1 MTVQR
6 ERAAVDAPGI
16 AAYAQKHH
24 GHDGA
29 PYERGVVVS
38 AANPV
43 AGGPGAAAER
53 APARRFAWSTG
64 TAVTVTLIVV
74 TIVGAADYLTGHEIL
89 FSIFYLVPV
98 AMAAWTVGRGF
109 AIAISVLSV
118 VAWLIGD
125 RAAGAVYPH
134 AFVPVWNSAIIL
146 AFYLVVVGLL
156 GRLRGMQRDLEERV
170 RLRTV
175 ALTEEI
181 SERERLEREILE
193 IGERERRR
201 IGRDLHDTLGQL
213 LTGTALAGQVLQEKL
228 VTHAPE
234 EASDA
239 GRVVRLVEEAI
250 ELTRRLSRGLDPV
263 EIDGGGLAQGL
274 RELAVR
280 TSAMANARCE
290 FREAGEV
297 TIHDSVAATHLY
309 RIAQEAITNAL
320 KHGRAG
326 LITVR
331 LAGEP
336 GHVRLTVSDDGV
348 GIRTTPARG
357 SGMGL
362 RIMAHRA
369 AVMGGTFEVRAGA
382 RGGTTVECRMPNP

>member
-1 MTVQR
+1 VSNAPTVAGDR
-6 ERAAVDAPGI
+6 PVPVAETGRAARIP
-16 AAYAQKHH
+16 
-24 GHDGA
+24 
-29 PYERGVVVS
+29 R
-38 AANPV
+38 
-43 AGGPGAAAER
+43 
-53 APARRFAWSTG
+53 STV

-74 TIVGAADYLTGHEIL
+74 LIVGAADYLTGHEIL

-109 AIAISVLSV
+109 AIGVSVLSV

-181 SERERLEREILE
+181 AERERLEREILE
-193 IGERERRR
+193 TGERERRR
-201 IGRDLHDTLGQL
+201 IGRDLHDSLGQL

-228 VTHAPE
+228 AAHALD

-250 ELTRRLSRGLDPV
+250 ELTRSLSRGLDPV

-274 RELAVR
+274 RELAAR
-280 TSAMANARCE
+280 TSAIAAARCD
-290 FREAGEV
+290 FRESGEV
-297 TIHDSVAATHLY
+297 PIRDSVTATHLY

-326 LITVR
+326 GITLR
-331 LAGEP
+331 LTGEP
-336 GHVRLTVSDDGV
+336 GVVRLTVSDDGV
-348 GIRTTPARG
+348 GIRPPAERG
-357 SGMGL
+357 AGMGL

-369 AVMGGTFEVRAGA
+369 AVMGGTFEVWGGA
-382 RGGTTVECRMPNP
+382 HGGTTVECRMPNP

>member
-1 MTVQR
+1 VGGRVANRALGSYRDERDTV
-6 ERAAVDAPGI
+6 AAG
-16 AAYAQKHH
+16 
-24 GHDGA
+24 
-29 PYERGVVVS
+29 RGTVVS
-38 AANPV
+38 TAPTV
-43 AGGPGAAAER
+43 AGSGATAVTES
-53 APARRFAWSTG
+53 APARRIAWSTG

-74 TIVGAADYLTGHEIL
+74 LIVGAADYLTGHEIL

-98 AMAAWTVGRGF
+98 AMAAWGVGRGF

-181 SERERLEREILE
+181 AERERLEREILE
-193 IGERERRR
+193 TGERERRR
-201 IGRDLHDTLGQL
+201 IGRDLHDSLGQL

-228 VTHAPE
+228 AAGSLD
-234 EASDA
+234 EAGDA

-250 ELTRRLSRGLDPV
+250 ELTRSLSRGLDPV

-274 RELAVR
+274 RELAAR
-280 TSAMANARCE
+280 TSAMAPARCE
-290 FREAGEV
+290 FREIDEV
-297 TIHDSVAATHLY
+297 TIRDSVTATHLY

-320 KHGRAG
+320 KHGRSSV
-326 LITVR
+326 ITLR
-331 LAGEP
+331 LSGEP
-336 GHVRLTVSDDGV
+336 GAVRLTVTDDGT
-348 GIRTTPARG
+348 GIRTPAQRG
-357 SGMGL
+357 AGMGL

-369 AVMGGTFEVRAGA
+369 AVMGGTFEVKSGA